1 MIKQLREEFRGYW
14 VSTLATLPSEVQSPL
29 NPKRVEK
36 IKNSLIDEG
45 VLFEPPLL
53 FADELGDIVLGGRH
67 RIKALHE
74 LALQTE
80 QDFFIQCRVT
90 QDRYQRTIYNN
101 QSRTMSAFE
110 LALVQAQGRD
120 DYGLVTEGI
129 LKTAQL
135 VGLRYERHTSAFTPL
150 IRYRVG
156 VRVFNR
162 LRKVTNPRT
171 GKKLTPHHCY
181 SYAVTYSGVLKEFT
195 HLEGNITREWL
206 DEIAY
211 TIVERAKSDQF
222 N

>member
-1 MIKQLREEFRGYW
+1 MIKQPREEFRGYW
-14 VSTLATLPSEVQSPL
+14 VSVLATLPSEVQSPL
-29 NPKRVEK
+29 NPKRVQK
-36 IKNSLIDEG
+36 IKDSLIDEG

-53 FADELGDIVLGGRH
+53 FTGGLGDIVLGGRH

-74 LALQTE
+74 LAQQTE

-129 LKTAQL
+129 LRPAQL
-135 VGLRYERHTSAFTPL
+135 VGLRYESHTSIFTPL
-150 IRYRVG
+150 IRYQVG
-156 VRVFNR
+156 VKVFNM
-162 LRKVTNPRT
+162 LRKVTSPRT
-171 GKKLTPHHCY
+171 GRKLRHHEAY
-181 SYAVTYSGVLKEFT
+181 SFAVNYAGVLKEFT